1 MWPGLD
7 LTGLEACQPAYEKQN
22 PHLDNV
28 ADPQRLKSSEGYS
41 QESNKRATS
50 KETSM
55 IGETPF
61 HMAGQE
67 GQFDVVELMDI
78 TTFIKDQFEYHIGEW
93 NDSLEEN

>member
-41 QESNKRATS
+41 QESTKRATS

-61 HMAGQE
+61 HMAGLE
-67 GQFDVVELMDI
+67 GQFNIVELM
-78 TTFIKDQFEYHIGEW
+78 IKTH
-93 NDSLEEN
+93 S